1 MPRAPKH
8 RRTADAA
15 TVGGL
20 CFLCRRPL
28 AARDLE
34 RAYARVLTDEIPAR
48 PDFAHGE
55 CAQKAGYF
63 DQPDAEEE
71 RAR

>member
-1 MPRAPKH
+1 MARAPKP
-8 RRTADAA
+8 RRTADVPTA
-15 TVGGL
+15 GDL
-20 CFLCRRPL
+20 CFLCRKPL
-28 AARDLE
+28 AAPDLP
-34 RAYARVLTDEIPAR
+34 RAYSRVLTDEIPAR

-55 CAQKAGYF
+55 CAQTAGYF